1 MTSAITSSVVYK
13 INQLFLFNLM
23 KFPRIHSDFHRKN
36 FSFLSSAPE
45 LFYFSTFFGLDSF
58 SFVSEYFPAIN
69 EFLCSIQ
76 NFIFAFFVTFFT
88 RRSIRKRFP
97 FKTENAFLRILFY
110 AAFFRSAVHPHP
122 QRLLTRPRNRH
133 LSSPFCRHAQPAGK
147 RQREFQPDLTF
158 HEKTVPLFV
167 SRFSSF

>member
-23 KFPRIHSDFHRKN
+23 KFPRVHSDFNRKN

-76 NFIFAFFVTFFT
+76 NFIFAFFVTFFHT
-88 RRSIRKRFP
+88 KKYKKAFSVQNGKRFLTNP
-97 FKTENAFLRILFY
+97 FLCGIL
-110 AAFFRSAVHPHP
+110 
-122 QRLLTRPRNRH
+122 
-133 LSSPFCRHAQPAGK
+133 PFCRPSTPAASAHAAP
-147 RQREFQPDLTF
+147 
-158 HEKTVPLFV
+158 
-167 SRFSSF
+167 